1 MKLKTA
7 ALALLLEV
15 LPFNTTAL
23 AVEFV
28 GVDEAV
34 VEKFAANA
42 GRSPTPPLVDA
53 GNGDLGLF
61 LFLTAGAI
69 GGFVCG
75 YCFRSLFPKENNEG
89 SRRDV

>member
-1 MKLKTA
+1 MKPKMA
-7 ALALLLEV
+7 VSLLLLV
-15 LPFNTTAL
+15 
-23 AVEFV
+23 AVAFGASASAADYV

-42 GRSPTPPLVDA
+42 GRKPTPPLANVD
-53 GNGDLGLF
+53 NGDLGLF

-75 YCFRSLFPKENNEG
+75 YCFRSLSPEGKKEG
-89 SRRDV
+89 FRRDV

>member
-1 MKLKTA
+1 MKLKIAVFAVSLTVALFGDPVSA
-7 ALALLLEV
+7 ADY
-15 LPFNTTAL
+15 
-23 AVEFV
+23 V

-42 GRSPTPPLVDA
+42 GRRPTPPLLNAD
-53 GNGDLGLF
+53 NGDLGLF

-75 YCFRSLFPKENNEG
+75 YCFRSLYSRENK
-89 SRRDV
+89 

>member
-42 GRSPTPPLVDA
+42 GRSPTPPLLNAD
-53 GNGDLGLF
+53 NGDLGLF

-75 YCFRSLFPKENNEG
+75 YCFRSLFPKGKNEG